1 MGGKKKLML
10 AMYSLLFVFTRGFL
24 SLLFQGTLVG
34 WTKGFKATDCEGEDV
49 VDMLREAIRRRNVS
63 WFFLLILVYLKH
75 PHSGIPLLIVTCV
88 SGV

>member
-10 AMYSLLFVFTRGFL
+10 AMYSLLFVFTYDFL

-63 WFFLLILVYLKH
+63 
-75 PHSGIPLLIVTCV
+75 
-88 SGV
+88 